1 MAKLRVYE
9 LAQELKKTN
18 KEVLEYLKGKNIEVK
33 SHMSVLTDE
42 DVDKVTSDNNSLCVS
57 EIQTSSNNV

>member
-18 KEVLEYLKGKNIEVK
+18 KEVLEYLKGENIEGE
-33 SHMSVLTDE
+33 SHMSTLEGKD
-42 DVDKVTSDNNSLCVS
+42 
-57 EIQTSSNNV
+57 

>member
-1 MAKLRVYE
+1 MSTSEQALNKQRKKKKV
-9 LAQELKKTN
+9 AQ
-18 KEVLEYLKGKNIEVK
+18 
-33 SHMSVLTDE
+33 DE